1 MENHKK
7 FKTKTGFCHIL
18 NDKIILTSDGN
29 IDDISKFNPS
39 NTINRNLIFYGIS
52 GLLLIFL
59 TYTGFKE
66 KDWYKIII
74 TCGFGI
80 YLIYGAI
87 KSINHSN
94 IPVIDREKIK
104 IITFYP
110 AKKFLTRAYFKVDF
124 EDDKNNIKSRLIML
138 PGSLSSGLK
147 ETNKA
152 YNIMYEQR
160 LIGKVQ

>member
-29 IDDISKFNPS
+29 IDDISKFNTS
-39 NTINRNLIFYGIS
+39 NTIKRNLIFYGIS
-52 GLLLIFL
+52 GFLLIFL

-66 KDWYKIII
+66 NDWFKIII
-74 TCGFGI
+74 TCSFGI
-80 YLIYGAI
+80 YLIYVVI
-87 KSINHSN
+87 TSINYSN
-94 IPVIDREKIK
+94 IPVINRDRIK
-104 IITFYP
+104 KVTFYP

-124 EDDKNNIKSRLIML
+124 ENDRNKIKSRLIML

-152 YNIMYEQR
+152 YNIMCEQG